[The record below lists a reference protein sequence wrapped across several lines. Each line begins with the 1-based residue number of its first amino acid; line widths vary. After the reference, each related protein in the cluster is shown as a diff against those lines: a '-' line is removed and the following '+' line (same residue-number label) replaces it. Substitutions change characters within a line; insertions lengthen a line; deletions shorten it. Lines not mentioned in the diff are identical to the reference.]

1 MQLISLQA
9 SGFRSLNQI
18 GLECVD
24 RSMATTDSDL
34 MSTTDS
40 GVMSSTHSGVCR
52 PPIPLHAVHF

>member
-1 MQLISLQA
+1 
-9 SGFRSLNQI
+9 
-18 GLECVD
+18 
-24 RSMATTDSDL
+24 MATTDSDL